1 MNHIKELILKLSLFN
16 STIET
21 SVEQNKTHTLCG
33 YLYDLAKAYN
43 SFYAE
48 CSVMKAE
55 TEELKQARADLTEAV
70 AITLK
75 EGLNILGIEA
85 PKQM

>member
-1 MNHIKELILKLSLFN
+1 
-16 STIET
+16 
-21 SVEQNKTHTLCG
+21 
-33 YLYDLAKAYN
+33 
-43 SFYAE
+43 
-48 CSVMKAE
+48 MKAE